1 MFVSGPKHPSGK
13 KAKTLAEKRE
23 LLREEVMKYGVAA
36 IEKMYPR
43 QNFNQSP
50 PKKIVPKGVRGT
62 PVKMKPKP
70 HGLGQYS
77 DNLPMVV
84 LIFDHKHFKHK
95 FDLKSLRF
103 STVTKKCCD

>member
-1 MFVSGPKHPSGK
+1 MQFIPKTAGLGLKRKMFVSGPKHPSGK

-70 HGLGQYS
+70 HGLG
-77 DNLPMVV
+77 
-84 LIFDHKHFKHK
+84 
-95 FDLKSLRF
+95 
-103 STVTKKCCD
+103 